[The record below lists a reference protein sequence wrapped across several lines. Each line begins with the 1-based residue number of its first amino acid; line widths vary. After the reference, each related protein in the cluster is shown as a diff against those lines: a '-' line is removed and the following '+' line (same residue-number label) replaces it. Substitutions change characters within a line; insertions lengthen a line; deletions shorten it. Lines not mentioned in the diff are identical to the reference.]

1 MDKQTTGTVVAATK
15 QWWLKVNSKPVR
27 GLGTSGAIYP
37 YVIKVTYLVDGK
49 EYTKRK
55 WINAGQ
61 HIPQVGGNI
70 EVMYSSDKPS
80 KAKILW

>member
-1 MDKQTTGTVVAATK
+1 MDKRTTGTVASVTK
-15 QWWLKVNSKPVR
+15 QWWLKINSKPVR

-37 YVIKVTYLVDGK
+37 YVIKVTYSVDGR

-61 HIPQVGGNI
+61 SIPQAGSNI
-70 EVMYSSDKPS
+70 EVMYSSEKPS
-80 KAKILW
+80 RAKIL